1 MAETGVF
8 TQRRLRRLALPG
20 GVFIVAVMLMEW
32 LVVSGHL
39 PMSVARPSDVLHLLL
54 GERSHLLHQLWP
66 TLLVAGWGYLLALLL
81 ALAVGFATHALSVL
95 ESPVLVTGTVLSSI
109 PIIAIAPILSVWFGL
124 GLPTR
129 VMITVIICVFPL
141 LLSVIQG
148 LKCASASQQELFS
161 VLAASAWQRFRLL
174 ALPGSLPF
182 LFVGMKISAPL
193 AVLGALVAEWN
204 GAEAG
209 LGVVMLNAMFGLQIT
224 RLWAT
229 VVIACGISSLAYA
242 YICLLERLAVVP
254 GETSGGRA

>member
-1 MAETGVF
+1 MAKT
-8 TQRRLRRLALPG
+8 RRFSERSLRRVALPLL
-20 GVFIVAVMLMEW
+20 VFLVATLFIEW
-32 LVVSGHL
+32 AVVAGHA
-39 PMSVARPSDVLHLLL
+39 PMSVARPSAVVRLLFREHAGLL
-54 GERSHLLHQLWP
+54 GQLLP
-66 TLLVAGWGYLLALLL
+66 TLVVAGWGFLLALVL
-81 ALAVGFATHALSVL
+81 ALTVGFVTHAFSLL
-95 ESPVLVTGTVLSSI
+95 ERPVLVTGTVLSSV

-129 VMITVIICVFPL
+129 IMITVLICVFPL

-148 LKCASASQQELFS
+148 LKSASASQQELFS

-174 ALPGSLPF
+174 ALPGSLSF

-209 LGVVMLNAMFGLQIT
+209 LGVAMLNAMFGLQIT

-229 VVIACGISSLAYA
+229 VVIACLISSLAYA
-242 YICLLERLAVVP
+242 WICLMEQRVVGPVARPEELA
-254 GETSGGRA
+254 